1 MATISAAS
9 RRSGGGCAALLQL
22 RVPAELRGQVLSL
35 YAVTLIGVPS
45 PAVLGAAY
53 LAEMSNWSTTKAVLA
68 GGMAL
73 VVMMVLLRRWV
84 LHAEREPI
92 GQAG

>member
-22 RVPAELRGQVLSL
+22 RVPAELRDQMVSL
-35 YAVTLIGVPS
+35 YTVMFIGVPS
-45 PAVLGAAY
+45 LAVLGAAD
-53 LAEMSNWSTTKAVLA
+53 LAERSNWSATKAVLA
-68 GGMAL
+68 GGMAW
-73 VVMMVLLRRWV
+73 VVLMVLLRRWV
-84 LHAEREPI
+84 LRAGRESI